1 MKAAVVFGAPPPAHS
16 EAREQVVGLSLV
28 TRFVTLPMA
37 VPFVDGIGALGP
49 ASLGLAA
56 AAVVIQVRRRGLTH
70 F

>member
-37 VPFVDGIGALGP
+37 VPFVDQIHS
-49 ASLGLAA
+49 SLGLAA
-56 AAVVIQVRRRGLTH
+56 AAVVIQVRTVSKRRRQ
-70 F
+70 

>member
-1 MKAAVVFGAPPPAHS
+1 MFGAPPPAHS

-56 AAVVIQVRRRGLTH
+56 AAVVIQVRRRALTH